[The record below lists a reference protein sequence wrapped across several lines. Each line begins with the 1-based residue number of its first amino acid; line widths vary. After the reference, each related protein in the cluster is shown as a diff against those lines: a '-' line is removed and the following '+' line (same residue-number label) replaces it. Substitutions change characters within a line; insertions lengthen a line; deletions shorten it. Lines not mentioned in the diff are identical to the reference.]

1 MNSTNSGSVLVA
13 PPGAAIATAKIVLVG
28 PVGAGK
34 TSAIRAI
41 TDGKPISTE
50 VPMTQGA
57 TAGKTTT
64 TVALDFSSIALDDGT
79 PVFVYGLPG
88 QDHYAFMRPIILKG
102 ALGAIVLLDAR
113 REELLDDCAQWLD
126 AIATAAPD
134 AVAVVGVTHA
144 DTRPGFSLAPLR
156 AAVRRHAS
164 PVAVFTLDAR
174 DRQQTHQ
181 LVRALIVSAAAA

>member
-1 MNSTNSGSVLVA
+1 M
-13 PPGAAIATAKIVLVG
+13 LVG

-34 TSAIRAI
+34 TSAILAI

-57 TAGKTTT
+57 TAEKLTT

-88 QDHYAFMRPIILKG
+88 QEHYAFMRPIILKG
-102 ALGAIVLLDAR
+102 ALGAIILLDAR
-113 REELLDDCAQWLD
+113 REEMLADCRLWLD
-126 AIATAAPD
+126 SLSAAAPD
-134 AVAVVGVTHA
+134 AVAVVGVTHT
-144 DTRPGFSLAPLR
+144 DLKPGFSLAPLR
-156 AAVRRHAS
+156 SAVRQHAS

-181 LVRALIVSAAAA
+181 LMRALIVSATTA